1 MKKLFATGLFSG
13 IAMVSF
19 AQTKSFN
26 IINNKVY
33 EVSYNENGSKVFT
46 EVGALE
52 KTPITEGCEINKIY
66 TPNAWK
72 FSANITADYS
82 YEIPKDESYNAYSIG
97 GMLSLGGKYKDKVY
111 LGVGT
116 GVINTTLK
124 IDEGNCKMD
133 CNYCSIPVFG
143 ELNLNTKSN
152 ALTTQLYANL
162 KVGSDII
169 VNDQYTY
176 DGRGIFTTRLSA
188 GLMIADHVMVG
199 VTYKLQ
205 AKDDCTT
212 HGIGVNLSYRF

>member
-1 MKKLFATGLFSG
+1 
-13 IAMVSF
+13 
-19 AQTKSFN
+19 
-26 IINNKVY
+26 
-33 EVSYNENGSKVFT
+33 
-46 EVGALE
+46 
-52 KTPITEGCEINKIY
+52 
-66 TPNAWK
+66 
-72 FSANITADYS
+72 
-82 YEIPKDESYNAYSIG
+82 
-97 GMLSLGGKYKDKVY
+97 
-111 LGVGT
+111 
-116 GVINTTLK
+116 
-124 IDEGNCKMD
+124 MD

-143 ELNLNTKSN
+143 ELNLNTKSD

-212 HGIGVNLSYRF
+212 HGIGLNLSYRF